1 MNGFSNPEFWSGL
14 SGPGVAL
21 LVCAAF
27 VWALSTGRLVLGKQH
42 QAVVARA
49 DRYDEANRELVQ
61 TVIRGTADKEA
72 TVALVTSFQKQLND
86 LARGAAQ

>member
-1 MNGFSNPEFWSGL
+1 MTGLSNPEFWSGL

-49 DRYDEANRELVQ
+49 DRYDESNRELIA
-61 TVIRGTADKEA
+61 TVIKGTATAEA
-72 TVALVTSFQKQLND
+72 TASIVTAFRQELAALAERTEQ
-86 LARGAAQ
+86 